1 MPAGVLRRCSIC
13 KRFHAAYQVEEGGQ
27 KWLLCKRCWDARFSP
42 RGAIK
47 PANINETPKKYQVN
61 SVCHVQG

>member
-27 KWLLCKRCWDARFSP
+27 KWLLCKRCWDVRCAP
-42 RGAIK
+42 K
-47 PANINETPKKYQVN
+47 ETDQAGGVSEENQSLQHSEQLSY
-61 SVCHVQG
+61 